1 MIKVD
6 TSDIEILKT
15 LNAGDIVSISGT
27 IYTAR
32 DAAHKKIFAL
42 MKTMNLC
49 LSPFGIRL
57 SITRARLPQK
67 TANHTA
73 VAAPRR
79 RNALTFIRPI
89 CWTQDL
95 KV

>member
-1 MIKVD
+1 MIKVE

-42 MKTMNLC
+42 MKDDKPL
-49 LSPFGIRL
+49 PFPLQNSFVYYTGA
-57 SITRARLPQK
+57 TPAK

-73 VAAPRR
+73 VAAPLR
-79 RNALTFIRPI
+79 RNAWTFIRPI
-89 CWTQDL
+89 CWTRDL

>member
-6 TSDIEILKT
+6 TKDIEILKT

-42 MKTMNLC
+42 MKDNEPLPF
-49 LSPFGIRL
+49 PFGIRL

-79 RNALTFIRPI
+79 RNAWTFIRPI
-89 CWTQDL
+89 CWTRDL

>member
-1 MIKVD
+1 MIKVE

-42 MKTMNLC
+42 MKDNEPLPFPPSEFIC
-49 LSPFGIRL
+49 LLHGRD
-57 SITRARLPQK
+57 ARK
-67 TANHTA
+67 
-73 VAAPRR
+73 RR
-79 RNALTFIRPI
+79 RTIRQLRPHDVE
-89 CWTQDL
+89 THGRL
-95 KV
+95 YARYAGRGT